1 MNKAAILRQQ
11 MLEKKL
17 GTRAPKLPAAG
28 ELKIKFLLRFYLNYK

>member
-28 ELKIKFLLRFYLNYK
+28 ELKIKLILF

>member
-28 ELKIKFLLRFYLNYK
+28 ELKKNLYQDFLEVN